1 MKYLPIG
8 IQTLPEINRTNS
20 IYVDKTQ
27 IIHSLVKAGKHYF
40 LSRPRRFGKSLL
52 VSTLKEL
59 FEGNKPVFAGLWI
72 ENHWDWSQSNPVLHF
87 SFDSMSF
94 IQIGLENALNQDLD
108 NKASNF
114 EIELIS
120 SDFKSKLRELVE
132 KVSEKHGKVVFLV
145 DEYDKPIIDFLENSK
160 IDIGKAHRD
169 ILREFYGVLKS
180 SEEYLQFVFITGIS
194 KFSKVSL
201 FSHLNNLKDITLSP
215 EFSTLTGY
223 TQNELEENFDDYL
236 VEIEHKMQISRET
249 LLQQMK
255 IWYNGYSWDGI
266 NRVYNPFGTLNFL
279 SDKVFRNYW
288 FTTGSPK
295 FLIDQMHERIV
306 YDVENT
312 LVDSIEFESYD
323 IENVGLIPL
332 LFQTGYLTIKELD
345 IMTGDMVLDYPN
357 KEVRESMYHFLISDL
372 SRNPRR
378 TATGRTI
385 QDINKALQSR
395 DLERVR
401 EIINSILADL
411 PSETFIKQTE
421 GLYHGLVHVIFSYLG
436 VFVTSEV
443 HSSIGRA
450 DAVVETT
457 NDIFIFEFKFNKTG
471 LEAIEQIKKKNYAGR
486 YKTSGKRILGV
497 GVNFN
502 NDEKQIDDWVEVE
515 L

>member
-1 MKYLPIG
+1 M
-8 IQTLPEINRTNS
+8 
-20 IYVDKTQ
+20 
-27 IIHSLVKAGKHYF
+27 
-40 LSRPRRFGKSLL
+40 
-52 VSTLKEL
+52 
-59 FEGNKPVFAGLWI
+59 
-72 ENHWDWSQSNPVLHF
+72 
-87 SFDSMSF
+87 
-94 IQIGLENALNQDLD
+94 
-108 NKASNF
+108 
-114 EIELIS
+114 
-120 SDFKSKLRELVE
+120 
-132 KVSEKHGKVVFLV
+132 
-145 DEYDKPIIDFLENSK
+145 
-160 IDIGKAHRD
+160 
-169 ILREFYGVLKS
+169 
-180 SEEYLQFVFITGIS
+180 
-194 KFSKVSL
+194 
-201 FSHLNNLKDITLSP
+201 NNLKDITLSP
-215 EFSTLTGY
+215 KFSTLTGY

-457 NDIFIFEFKFNKTG
+457 NDVFIFKFKFNKTG
-471 LEAIEQIKKKNYAGR
+471 LEAIEQIKKKNYAER

>member
-1 MKYLPIG
+1 M
-8 IQTLPEINRTNS
+8 
-20 IYVDKTQ
+20 
-27 IIHSLVKAGKHYF
+27 
-40 LSRPRRFGKSLL
+40 
-52 VSTLKEL
+52 
-59 FEGNKPVFAGLWI
+59 
-72 ENHWDWSQSNPVLHF
+72 
-87 SFDSMSF
+87 
-94 IQIGLENALNQDLD
+94 
-108 NKASNF
+108 
-114 EIELIS
+114 
-120 SDFKSKLRELVE
+120 
-132 KVSEKHGKVVFLV
+132 
-145 DEYDKPIIDFLENSK
+145 
-160 IDIGKAHRD
+160 
-169 ILREFYGVLKS
+169 
-180 SEEYLQFVFITGIS
+180 
-194 KFSKVSL
+194 
-201 FSHLNNLKDITLSP
+201 NNLKDITLSP